1 MRQDRPARGKPRVVG
16 GKLLESQ
23 SLLGWQDHSTESI
36 AHPSSPQVAAD
47 ASALWLPPSRIAS
60 LAALGCEARRFFESG
75 AHTTRHDTEQ
85 STGIEHALWIV
96 NATLSWPLSA

>member
-1 MRQDRPARGKPRVVG
+1 MQRVVG
-16 GKLLESQ
+16 CKLLEFQ
-23 SLLGWQDHSTESI
+23 SLLGWHVHSTESI
-36 AHPSSPQVAAD
+36 DHASSPQIAAD
-47 ASALWLPPSRIAS
+47 ATALWLPPSRTAS

-96 NATLSWPLSA
+96 NATLLSPLSA